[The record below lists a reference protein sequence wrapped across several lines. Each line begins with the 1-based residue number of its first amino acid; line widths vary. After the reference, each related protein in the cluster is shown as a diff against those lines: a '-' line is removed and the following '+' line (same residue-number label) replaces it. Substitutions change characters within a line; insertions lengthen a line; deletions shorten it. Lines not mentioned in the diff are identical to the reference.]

1 MNFQDSLNP
10 STLKDSR
17 GGKLNRTPDKVRV
30 SAVSLVK
37 DSLGRFLL
45 QKRSDNG
52 WWGLPGGKLEPGET
66 FKQCVVRETLEETGI
81 FVEPTELVKIYDD
94 PKDLTCVIYPNGD
107 FVQYISALFYCKKIS
122 GYLRLSKESTDIGYF
137 SMDDLPNPTL
147 PSVNSRVETYIQ
159 LGD

>member
-17 GGKLNRTPDKVRV
+17 GRKLNRTPDKVRV

-52 WWGLPGGKLEPGET
+52 WWGVPGGKLEPGET
-66 FKQCVVRETLEETGI
+66 FKQCVVRETFEETGI

-137 SMDDLPNPTL
+137 SVDDLPNPTL
-147 PSVNSRVETYIQ
+147 PSVNSRVEDYIK